1 MSGLS
6 PDLEQYV
13 QQKVASG
20 QFASSEE
27 FAVEAMRLYRELED
41 RHASLK
47 ADVQV
52 ALEQSARGESAPL
65 DMDAIKRELI
75 DELDEQ
81 GRDK

>member
-1 MSGLS
+1 MPGLS

-20 QFASSEE
+20 QFSSSEE
-27 FAVEAMRLYRELED
+27 FAVEAMCLYRELED
-41 RHASLK
+41 RHALLK
-47 ADVQV
+47 ADVQI